1 MTVNRSLV
9 GTSDDSGPSYFGT
22 LDSGFLSSR
31 PRRHTSLDATHRPG
45 RVYRARSA
53 SNILDSTD
61 DFHKRLYDPAFAPH
75 LQRPPTRKQDGLSL
89 VDFLN
94 NQAPPSNNF
103 MSIPDDG
110 ADDER
115 GRWLKWAKLAKRSKS
130 QPRGPPQIMLPD
142 AAVSGT
148 TTGGHRHI
156 AITIP
161 FEALPM
167 GERPRSQYP
176 VYGHSM
182 GTERPSTSPVRTVV
196 NEKGVVTV
204 LKTVN
209 EDREGSITSLHR
221 APSSHYSQSGSVS
234 RFPARGG
241 RQNIHGFFTAPP
253 SRGSMANH
261 NEEASRARQ
270 ASQSSN
276 SFPARGS
283 SMMNRSLHQH
293 ISIDGLLAQ
302 PGTAGITPAER
313 GGVQTGGAKASNQDE
328 QHNKQKKSVKVE
340 STPIV
345 VDGALSEKAKELK
358 NDGHYDDDA
367 PPTLAS
373 ATSRKDRV
381 RDRKKRD
388 IEALK
393 NAKQRQEQS
402 EAEEVDEPKYQLSPI
417 RVVVNWEPDQPSA
430 ELPLTPSH
438 TESSQP
444 SGTKDEFTTLPP
456 PMTSTHPTPPLS
468 PITPAKKHANL
479 DRTSL
484 SRRREW
490 KATREQERKSKET
503 RAAVRQRAR
512 ELASGQS
519 DDLDDSPQT
528 LDREILRLYEAYR
541 EHRFRDMER
550 RVRRLEKNGDV
561 WLRALVPVLDNLNHS
576 IEAEGLHDRAYFSDE
591 EPAQKHKATVPI
603 RRANSSHK
611 TLREEE
617 LEHRNGDD
625 DGEFDSDGLDTI
637 EPLMRE
643 LAGAARARQMKKSGG
658 LLRAC

>member
-31 PRRHTSLDATHRPG
+31 PRRHTSLDATQRPG
-45 RVYRARSA
+45 QVYRARSA

-103 MSIPDDG
+103 MSIPEDG

-130 QPRGPPQIMLPD
+130 QPRCPPQIMLPD

-148 TTGGHRHI
+148 TIGGHRHI

-161 FEALPM
+161 FEAFPM

-176 VYGHSM
+176 VYGHGLGS
-182 GTERPSTSPVRTVV
+182 ERPSTSPVRTIV
-196 NEKGVVTV
+196 NDKGVVTV

-209 EDREGSITSLHR
+209 EDREGSTTSLHR
-221 APSSHYSQSGSVS
+221 TPSSHYSQSGSAS
-234 RFPARGG
+234 RLPSRGG
-241 RQNIHGFFTAPP
+241 RQGIHGFFTSPP
-253 SRGSMANH
+253 SRGSMANP
-261 NEEASRARQ
+261 NEETSRTRQ
-270 ASQSSN
+270 ANQSSN
-276 SFPARGS
+276 TFPARGS
-283 SMMNRSLHQH
+283 SMVKRSLHQH
-293 ISIDGLLAQ
+293 NSIDGLLSQ
-302 PGTAGITPAER
+302 PDSVCMTPAQR
-313 GGVQTGGAKASNQDE
+313 SSVQSGRPKVPTPDE
-328 QHNKQKKSVKVE
+328 QHNQQKKSVKVE
-340 STPIV
+340 PAPVV
-345 VDGALSEKAKELK
+345 VDSASNEKVKESK
-358 NDGHYDDDA
+358 DDDIYGDEA
-367 PPTLAS
+367 PNTLAS
-373 ATSRKDRV
+373 SMSRKDRV

-393 NAKQRQEQS
+393 NAKQKHDQS

-438 TESSQP
+438 TDSSQT
-444 SGTKDEFTTLPP
+444 SGTKEEFTTLPP
-456 PMTSTHPTPPLS
+456 RMVSAHPTPTLS
-468 PITPAKKHANL
+468 PVTSVKKRDNL

-490 KATREQERKSKET
+490 KATREQDRKSKET

-512 ELASGQS
+512 ELASGRS
-519 DDLDDSPQT
+519 DELDDSPQT
-528 LDREILRLYEAYR
+528 LDKEILRLYEAYR

-576 IEAEGLHDRAYFSDE
+576 IEAEGLQDRAYFSDG
-591 EPAQKHKATVPI
+591 EPAQKYKTTVPI

-617 LEHRNGDD
+617 VEHRNGEDD
-625 DGEFDSDGLDTI
+625 VEFDSDGLDMI

-658 LLRAC
+658 LLSAC